1 MVGSDGS
8 PSTGTTASVGP
19 ILSASSNDVSPPYR
33 AGQVVNHPIGTMRR
47 AAPWRS
53 NERRWTRKG
62 ALMDPS
68 RPLVLAGARYASS
81 HQAVRDYRIVWGARH
96 GGAFDHMSIAVLT
109 RNACGELQVERHDSA
124 ARDLALGGAVLRA
137 ALLVVAPTVGT
148 AMVAAGGGG
157 LAGAGGIAAHLL
169 HTISEEKLQEVR
181 QLLGS
186 GESGL
191 LIVAIDRRGIEISPL
206 LEQAEKAAVIE
217 TKTGDLDAAFYGA
230 FEAGTTTTGH
240 AAPCRH
246 ARATGPIA
254 GDAPLADWPAG

>member
-1 MVGSDGS
+1 MAGSDGS

-33 AGQVVNHPIGTMRR
+33 VGQVVNHPIGTMRR

-81 HQAVRDYRIVWGARH
+81 HQAVQDYRIVWGARH
-96 GGAFDHMSIAVLT
+96 GGAFDHISIAVLT

-137 ALLVVAPTVGT
+137 ALLVVAPTAGT
-148 AMVAAGGGG
+148 AMVAAGGGD

-169 HTISEEKLQEVR
+169 HTIPEEKLQEVR

-217 TKTGDLDAAFYGA
+217 TKTGDLDGVIVNTCGSRSFRRLQ
-230 FEAGTTTTGH
+230 AGPARRPGPRVVPR
-240 AAPCRH
+240 ACR
-246 ARATGPIA
+246 
-254 GDAPLADWPAG
+254 

>member
-1 MVGSDGS
+1 
-8 PSTGTTASVGP
+8 
-19 ILSASSNDVSPPYR
+19 
-33 AGQVVNHPIGTMRR
+33 
-47 AAPWRS
+47 
-53 NERRWTRKG
+53 
-62 ALMDPS
+62 MDPS

-81 HQAVRDYRIVWGARH
+81 HQAVQDYRIVWGARR

-109 RNACGELQVERHDSA
+109 KNVCGELQVERHDST

-169 HTISEEKLQEVR
+169 HTIPKGKLQEVS

-191 LIVAIDRRGIEISPL
+191 LIVAIDRRGTEISPL

-230 FEAGTTTTGH
+230 LEAATTTTGH
-240 AAPCRH
+240 AAPYRH
-246 ARATGPIA
+246 ARATAPIA
-254 GDAPLADWPAG
+254 GDAPLADRPAG